1 MSSFGTWWDY
11 PTTRR
16 AERSSMEVE
25 WIVFGTYLVSCP
37 LDAAVDNPDASLGA
51 KIRGAK
57 GERYRWKLRDKGQ
70 CATGQGGGQGGE
82 LNEHRQGVY
91 RRS

>member
-1 MSSFGTWWDY
+1 
-11 PTTRR
+11 
-16 AERSSMEVE
+16 MEVE
-25 WIVFGTYLVSCP
+25 WIVFGTYLASGP

-51 KIRGAK
+51 KIRGAE
-57 GERYRWKLRDKGQ
+57 GERYRWNLRDKGQ
-70 CATGQGGGQGGE
+70 CAAGQGGQSGE